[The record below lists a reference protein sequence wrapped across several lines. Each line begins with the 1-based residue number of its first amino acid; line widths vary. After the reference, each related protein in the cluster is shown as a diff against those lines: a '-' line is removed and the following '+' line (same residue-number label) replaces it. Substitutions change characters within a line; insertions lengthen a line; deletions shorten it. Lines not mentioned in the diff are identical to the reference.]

1 MNYNVYCTN
10 HRDYALHYILDDKEG
25 ENQMITCSLCG
36 HEQQRV
42 ILGSRVAASKPL
54 YDQYEE
60 QQKHAE

>member
-10 HRDYALHYILDDKEG
+10 HRDYARQDILDDEEG
-25 ENQMITCSLCG
+25 KIRMITCSLCG

-42 ILGSRVAASKPL
+42 ILSRRVAVSKLL
-54 YDQYEE
+54 YDQYQE